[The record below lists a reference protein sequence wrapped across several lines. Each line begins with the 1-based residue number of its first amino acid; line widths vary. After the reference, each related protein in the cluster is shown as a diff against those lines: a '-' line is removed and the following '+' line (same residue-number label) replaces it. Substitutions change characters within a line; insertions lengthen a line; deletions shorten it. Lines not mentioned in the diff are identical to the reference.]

1 MADNLFGDLERQYGL
16 PAGYLA
22 RTYQIE
28 SGSGANLYNPLSKAA
43 GGFQFIPSTAK
54 QYGLKDPYDLA
65 QSAEAAARLAADNRA
80 SLQKAGI
87 ESPTAAQLYLA
98 HQQGASGANK
108 LLGGADTKATDIVGE
123 KAVLW
128 NAGKASMTGPEFAER
143 IMAKFEGTTPAVQ
156 APVNYTAPWSN
167 AVSALG
173 DVDQRYLGG
182 GLGLLQKQASNLLNM
197 VTPEGSASL
206 PAAAP
211 SPIGFTEPGQRYGAN
226 LPQSLMG
233 PPQPAGGVG
242 PYATAGGGQAA
253 MAAVPLAPKD
263 TGFSIDN
270 MTAGQAAGFAGL
282 GNALIA
288 AGAPKMTWKPSGEA
302 APAFRGQ
309 WRDDIFAGLLG
320 PRAWG

>member
-1 MADNLFGDLERQYGL
+1 MADNLFGDLEQKYSL
-16 PAGYLA
+16 PSGFLA

-156 APVNYTAPWSN
+156 PPAGATPPW
-167 AVSALG
+167 AIPVSALG
-173 DVDQRYLGG
+173 DVDQKYLGG
-182 GLGLLQKQASNLLNM
+182 GFGFLGKQASNLLGM

-211 SPIGFTEPGQRYGAN
+211 SPIGFTEPAQRFGAS

-233 PPQPAGGVG
+233 SQPPGGVG
-242 PYATAGGGQAA
+242 PMATAGGGQAA

-263 TGFSIDN
+263 TGFSVDKMSYGQI
-270 MTAGQAAGFAGL
+270 AGLAGL
-282 GNALIA
+282 GNSLMA
-288 AGAPKMTWKPSGEA
+288 AGQGTPSWQPGAA
-302 APAFRGQ
+302 APVTRGK

>member
-16 PAGYLA
+16 PSGFLA
-22 RTYQIE
+22 RTYQME

-54 QYGLKDPYDLA
+54 QYGLKDPFDLA
-65 QSAEAAARLAADNRA
+65 QSADAAARLAADNRA

-87 ESPTAAQLYLA
+87 ESPTASQLYLA
-98 HQQGASGANK
+98 HQQGASGATK
-108 LLGGADTKATDIVGE
+108 LLSGSDTKATDIVGE

-128 NAGKASMTGPEFAER
+128 NAGKPSMTGSEFAQR
-143 IMAKFEGTTPAVQ
+143 IMTKFEGTTPTIQPPAG
-156 APVNYTAPWSN
+156 ATPPWAN
-167 AVSALG
+167 TVSALG
-173 DVDQRYLGG
+173 DVDKAYLGG

-211 SPIGFTEPGQRYGAN
+211 SPIGFTDPTQKYGA
-226 LPQSLMG
+226 SLSQAIMG

-242 PYATAGGGQAA
+242 PMATAGGGQAA

-263 TGFSIDN
+263 TGFSIDSA
-270 MTAGQAAGFAGL
+270 TAGQIAGL
-282 GNALIA
+282 ASLGSSLMQ
-288 AGAPKMTWKPSGEA
+288 AGQGQPSWKPGAA
-302 APAFRGQ
+302 APVTRGK

-320 PRAWG
+320 PQAWG

>member
-16 PAGYLA
+16 PSGYLA

-54 QYGLKDPYDLA
+54 QYGLKDPYDLS

-128 NAGKASMTGPEFAER
+128 NAGKASMTGPEFADR

-156 APVNYTAPWSN
+156 PPAGATPPW
-167 AVSALG
+167 AIPVSALG

-182 GLGLLQKQASNLLNM
+182 GFGFLGKQASNLLNM
-197 VTPEGSASL
+197 ATPEGSASL

-211 SPIGFTEPGQRYGAN
+211 SPIGFTEPTQRFGAS

-233 PPQPAGGVG
+233 SQPPGGVG
-242 PYATAGGGQAA
+242 PMATAGGGQAA

-263 TGFSIDN
+263 TGFSVDKMSYGQI
-270 MTAGQAAGFAGL
+270 AGLAGL
-282 GNALIA
+282 GNSLMA
-288 AGAPKMTWKPSGEA
+288 AGQGTPSWQPGAA
-302 APAFRGQ
+302 APVTRGK

>member
-80 SLQKAGI
+80 ALQKAGI
-87 ESPTAAQLYLA
+87 ESPSAAQLYLA
-98 HQQGASGANK
+98 HQQGASGATR
-108 LLGGADTKATDIVGE
+108 LLGGSDTKATDIVGE

-143 IMAKFEGTTPAVQ
+143 IMTKFEGTTPAAQV
-156 APVNYTAPWSN
+156 PEGVRPPWTN
-167 AVSALG
+167 AASALG
-173 DVDQRYLGG
+173 DLDKSYLGG
-182 GLGLLQKQASNLLNM
+182 GLGFLQKQASNLLGM

-206 PAAAP
+206 PAATP
-211 SPIGFTEPGQRYGAN
+211 SPIGFTEPTQKFGST
-226 LPQSLMG
+226 LPLSLMG
-233 PPQPAGGVG
+233 PAQPPGGVG
-242 PYATAGGGQAA
+242 PMATAGGGQAA

-288 AGAPKMTWKPSGEA
+288 AGAPRMTWKPSGEA
-302 APAFRGQ
+302 APAHRGQ

>member
-65 QSAEAAARLAADNRA
+65 QSADAAARLAADNRA
-80 SLQKAGI
+80 ALQKAGI
-87 ESPTAAQLYLA
+87 ENPSAAQLYLA

-108 LLGGADTKATDIVGE
+108 LLGGGDTKATDIVGE

-143 IMAKFEGTTPAVQ
+143 IMTKFEGTTPA
-156 APVNYTAPWSN
+156 AASAGYTPPWSN
-167 AVSALG
+167 AASALG
-173 DVDQRYLGG
+173 DIDKKYLGG
-182 GLGLLQKQASNLLNM
+182 GFGFLGKQASNLLGM
-197 VTPEGSASL
+197 LTPEGSASL

-211 SPIGFTEPGQRYGAN
+211 SPIGFTEPMQRFGAT

-233 PPQPAGGVG
+233 SQPPGGVG
-242 PYATAGGGQAA
+242 PMATAGGGQAA

-270 MTAGQAAGFAGL
+270 LNAGQAAGFAGL
-282 GNALIA
+282 GNALMA

-302 APAFRGQ
+302 APIHRGQ

-320 PRAWG
+320 PSAWG

>member
-54 QYGLKDPYDLA
+54 QYGLKDPYDLV
-65 QSAEAAARLAADNRA
+65 QSADAAARLAADNRA
-80 SLQKAGI
+80 ALQKAGI

-128 NAGKASMTGPEFAER
+128 NAGKTSMTGPEFAER

-156 APVNYTAPWSN
+156 APANYTAPWSN
-167 AVSALG
+167 AASTIG
-173 DVDQRYLGG
+173 NIDQKYLNG
-182 GLGLLQKQASNLLNM
+182 GLGFIASPITGLLGMFGQAPSMPQTAPTPAGGGGRQPDILAPVSGGDARLQPATSM
-197 VTPEGSASL
+197 TPEALKTISGLAGLGSSL
-206 PAAAP
+206 MAAGQGQPSWQPGAAAP
-211 SPIGFTEPGQRYGAN
+211 VT
-226 LPQSLMG
+226 
-233 PPQPAGGVG
+233 
-242 PYATAGGGQAA
+242 
-253 MAAVPLAPKD
+253 
-263 TGFSIDN
+263 
-270 MTAGQAAGFAGL
+270 
-282 GNALIA
+282 
-288 AGAPKMTWKPSGEA
+288 
-302 APAFRGQ
+302 RGK

-320 PRAWG
+320 PQAWG

>member
-1 MADNLFGDLERQYGL
+1 MADNLFGDLEQKYGL
-16 PAGYLA
+16 PSGFLA

-65 QSAEAAARLAADNRA
+65 QSADAAARLAADNRA

-143 IMAKFEGTTPAVQ
+143 IMAKFEGTTPAA

-167 AVSALG
+167 AASTIG
-173 DVDQRYLGG
+173 NIDQKYLNG
-182 GLGLLQKQASNLLNM
+182 GLGFISSPITGLLGMFGQMPSMPQTAPTPAGGGGRVPDILAPVAGGDDRLKPATSM
-197 VTPEGSASL
+197 TPEDAKTIAGLAGLGSSL
-206 PAAAP
+206 MQAGQGTPSWQPGAAAP
-211 SPIGFTEPGQRYGAN
+211 VT
-226 LPQSLMG
+226 
-233 PPQPAGGVG
+233 
-242 PYATAGGGQAA
+242 
-253 MAAVPLAPKD
+253 
-263 TGFSIDN
+263 
-270 MTAGQAAGFAGL
+270 
-282 GNALIA
+282 
-288 AGAPKMTWKPSGEA
+288 
-302 APAFRGQ
+302 RGK

-320 PRAWG
+320 PQAWG

>member
-54 QYGLKDPYDLA
+54 QYGLKDPYELA
-65 QSAEAAARLAADNRA
+65 QSAEAAARLAADNRSA
-80 SLQKAGI
+80 LQKAGI
-87 ESPTAAQLYLA
+87 ESPSAAQLYLA
-98 HQQGASGANK
+98 HQQGASGATR

-143 IMAKFEGTTPAVQ
+143 IMTKFEGTTPAAQ
-156 APVNYTAPWSN
+156 APTGYTPPWSN
-167 AVSALG
+167 AASALG

-182 GLGLLQKQASNLLNM
+182 GLGFLQKQASNLLGM
-197 VTPEGSASL
+197 IKPEGSASL

-211 SPIGFTEPGQRYGAN
+211 SPIGFTEPTQKFGST
-226 LPQSLMG
+226 LPLSLMG
-233 PPQPAGGVG
+233 PAQPPGGVG
-242 PYATAGGGQAA
+242 PMATAGGGQAA

-263 TGFSIDN
+263 TGFSVDKMSYGQI
-270 MTAGQAAGFAGL
+270 AGLAGL
-282 GNALIA
+282 GNSLMA
-288 AGAPKMTWKPSGEA
+288 AGQGTPSWQPGAA
-302 APAFRGQ
+302 APVHRGK

>member
-54 QYGLKDPYDLA
+54 QYGLKDPYDLS

-80 SLQKAGI
+80 ALQKAGI
-87 ESPTAAQLYLA
+87 ESPSAAQLYLA
-98 HQQGASGANK
+98 HQQGASGATK

-143 IMAKFEGTTPAVQ
+143 IMTKFEGTTPAAQ
-156 APVNYTAPWSN
+156 APTGYTPPWSN
-167 AVSALG
+167 AASALG

-182 GLGLLQKQASNLLNM
+182 GFGFLGKQASNLLNM

-211 SPIGFTEPGQRYGAN
+211 SPIGFTEPLQRMGAS

-233 PPQPAGGVG
+233 SQPPGGVG
-242 PYATAGGGQAA
+242 PMATAGGGQAA

-263 TGFSIDN
+263 TGFSVDKMSYGQI
-270 MTAGQAAGFAGL
+270 AGLAGL
-282 GNALIA
+282 GNSLMA
-288 AGAPKMTWKPSGEA
+288 AGQGTPSWQPGAA
-302 APAFRGQ
+302 APVTRGK

>member
-65 QSAEAAARLAADNRA
+65 QSADAAARLAADNRA
-80 SLQKAGI
+80 ALQRAGI
-87 ESPTAAQLYLA
+87 ENPSAAQLYLA

-108 LLGGADTKATDIVGE
+108 LLGGGDTKATDIVGE

-143 IMAKFEGTTPAVQ
+143 IMTKFEGTTPAA
-156 APVNYTAPWSN
+156 APVSYTPPWSN
-167 AVSALG
+167 AASTIG
-173 DVDQRYLGG
+173 NIDQKYLNG
-182 GLGLLQKQASNLLNM
+182 GLGFIASPITGLLGMFNQAPAMPQTAPTPAGGGGRVPDVIAPVAGGDVRMQPAASM
-197 VTPEGSASL
+197 TPEDAKAIAGLAGIGSSL
-206 PAAAP
+206 MQAGQGQPSWKPGAAAP
-211 SPIGFTEPGQRYGAN
+211 VT
-226 LPQSLMG
+226 
-233 PPQPAGGVG
+233 
-242 PYATAGGGQAA
+242 
-253 MAAVPLAPKD
+253 
-263 TGFSIDN
+263 
-270 MTAGQAAGFAGL
+270 
-282 GNALIA
+282 
-288 AGAPKMTWKPSGEA
+288 
-302 APAFRGQ
+302 RGK

-320 PRAWG
+320 PGAWG

>member
-1 MADNLFGDLERQYGL
+1 MADNLFDDLERQYGL

-65 QSAEAAARLAADNRA
+65 QSADAAARLAADNRA
-80 SLQKAGI
+80 ALQKAGI
-87 ESPTAAQLYLA
+87 ENPTAAQLYLA

-156 APVNYTAPWSN
+156 APAGATPPW
-167 AVSALG
+167 AIPVSALG
-173 DVDQRYLGG
+173 DIDKRYLGG
-182 GLGLLQKQASNLLNM
+182 GFGFLGKQASNLLGM

-211 SPIGFTEPGQRYGAN
+211 SPIGFTEPTQRFGAT

-233 PPQPAGGVG
+233 SQPPGGVG
-242 PYATAGGGQAA
+242 PMATAGGGQAA

-302 APAFRGQ
+302 APAYRGQ

>member
-28 SGSGANLYNPLSKAA
+28 SGSGQNLYNPLSKAA

-65 QSAEAAARLAADNRA
+65 QSADAAARLAADNRA

-128 NAGKASMTGPEFAER
+128 NAGKASMTGPEFADR
-143 IMAKFEGTTPAVQ
+143 IMAKFEGTTPAA

-167 AVSALG
+167 AVTAIG
-173 DVDQRYLGG
+173 DVDKKYLGG
-182 GLGLLQKQASNLLNM
+182 SLGVLSSPITGLLGM
-197 VTPEGSASL
+197 
-206 PAAAP
+206 
-211 SPIGFTEPGQRYGAN
+211 FGQN
-226 LPQSLMG
+226 PPLPQTA
-233 PPQPAGGVG
+233 PTPAGG
-242 PYATAGGGQAA
+242 GGRQ
-253 MAAVPLAPKD
+253 PDILAPVVGGDARLEKAPD
-263 TGFSIDN
+263 TMS
-270 MTAGQAAGFAGL
+270 AGQIAGFAGL
-282 GNALIA
+282 GNSLIA

-320 PRAWG
+320 PRSWG

>member
-80 SLQKAGI
+80 ALQKAGI
-87 ESPTAAQLYLA
+87 ESPSAAQLYLA
-98 HQQGASGANK
+98 HQQGASGATR

-128 NAGKASMTGPEFAER
+128 NAGKSSMTGPEFAER
-143 IMAKFEGTTPAVQ
+143 IMTKFEGTTPVAQ
-156 APVNYTAPWSN
+156 APTGYTPPWSN
-167 AVSALG
+167 AASTIG
-173 DVDQRYLGG
+173 NIDQKYLNG
-182 GLGLLQKQASNLLNM
+182 GLGFIS
-197 VTPEGSASL
+197 
-206 PAAAP
+206 
-211 SPIGFTEPGQRYGAN
+211 SPITGLLGMFGQMPAM
-226 LPQSLMG
+226 PQTA
-233 PPQPAGGVG
+233 PTPAGGGGRV
-242 PYATAGGGQAA
+242 PDIIAPVAGGDARMQP
-253 MAAVPLAPKD
+253 AVSMTPEDAKTIAGLA
-263 TGFSIDN
+263 GIGSSL
-270 MTAGQAAGFAGL
+270 MTAGQGT
-282 GNALIA
+282 
-288 AGAPKMTWKPSGEA
+288 PSWKPGPA
-302 APAFRGQ
+302 APVTRGR

-320 PRAWG
+320 

>member
-1 MADNLFGDLERQYGL
+1 
-16 PAGYLA
+16 
-22 RTYQIE
+22 
-28 SGSGANLYNPLSKAA
+28 LSKAA

-65 QSAEAAARLAADNRA
+65 QSADAAARLAADNRA
-80 SLQKAGI
+80 ALQKAGI

-156 APVNYTAPWSN
+156 APAGATPPW
-167 AVSALG
+167 AIPVSALG
-173 DVDQRYLGG
+173 DVDKRYLGG
-182 GLGLLQKQASNLLNM
+182 GLGFLQKQASNLLGM

-211 SPIGFTEPGQRYGAN
+211 SPIGFTEPTQRFGATHP
-226 LPQSLMG
+226 LEPCSL
-233 PPQPAGGVG
+233 
-242 PYATAGGGQAA
+242 
-253 MAAVPLAPKD
+253 
-263 TGFSIDN
+263 I
-270 MTAGQAAGFAGL
+270 
-282 GNALIA
+282 
-288 AGAPKMTWKPSGEA
+288 
-302 APAFRGQ
+302 
-309 WRDDIFAGLLG
+309 
-320 PRAWG
+320 

>member
-16 PAGYLA
+16 PSGFLA

-80 SLQKAGI
+80 ALQKAGI

-128 NAGKASMTGPEFAER
+128 NAGKASMTGPEFADR

-156 APVNYTAPWSN
+156 PPAGATPPW
-167 AVSALG
+167 AIPVSALG

-182 GLGLLQKQASNLLNM
+182 GFGFLGKQASNLLNM
-197 VTPEGSASL
+197 VAPEGSASL

-211 SPIGFTEPGQRYGAN
+211 SPIGFTEPTQRFGAS

-233 PPQPAGGVG
+233 SQPPGGFG
-242 PYATAGGGQAA
+242 PMATAGGGQAA

-263 TGFSIDN
+263 TGFSVDKMSYGQI
-270 MTAGQAAGFAGL
+270 AGLAGL
-282 GNALIA
+282 GNSLMA
-288 AGAPKMTWKPSGEA
+288 AGQGTPSWQPGAA
-302 APAFRGQ
+302 APVTRGK

-320 PRAWG
+320 PQAWG